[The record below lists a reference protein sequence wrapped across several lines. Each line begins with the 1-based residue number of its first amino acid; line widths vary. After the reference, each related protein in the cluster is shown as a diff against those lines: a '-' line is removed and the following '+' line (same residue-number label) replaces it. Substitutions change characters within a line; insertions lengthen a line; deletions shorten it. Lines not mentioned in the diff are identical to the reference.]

1 MAGHGKRKTPNPGAI
16 QDVVDKFTNVDPDDF
31 GVDNTLGTDRY
42 NIPLPSKVDIL
53 DGIRG
58 MNLSDVP
65 KTFYE
70 ELQSEFDKAG
80 VDVNAL
86 NALEDGIAQAELN
99 PENAYALLDTYQKI
113 YDIVG
118 EVGNRWF
125 GVNTETYLGG
135 TMNDLQGQISAISN
149 SIAQDEETFNTHVE
163 GVLNTNEAY
172 QEVWGSALD
181 AQQKYNE
188 ALASGDEEGMRA
200 AIQNMNKAKADFE
213 NAGWDDAAVNTYME
227 NFFSEFESETHDV
240 SMKLNVKAD
249 IENDAD
255 LKDSVLGEIEKI
267 QGEEGIIDI
276 AKLDEIKAQIDAKTA
291 NGAVNDLTAQEQAY
305 VNLNSTATEYGMT
318 VAELVSLMGELGY
331 VTVNGGET
339 GSETYSDMTQQT
351 QDVISGIQNAQKII
365 ASQAPGQSISIAD
378 FNAEGMEDYR
388 SALEYVN
395 GAMQLNA
402 DKVKEITEAKA
413 QESD

>member
-1 MAGHGKRKTPNPGAI
+1 
-16 QDVVDKFTNVDPDDF
+16 
-31 GVDNTLGTDRY
+31 
-42 NIPLPSKVDIL
+42 
-53 DGIRG
+53 
-58 MNLSDVP
+58 
-65 KTFYE
+65 
-70 ELQSEFDKAG
+70 
-80 VDVNAL
+80 
-86 NALEDGIAQAELN
+86 
-99 PENAYALLDTYQKI
+99 
-113 YDIVG
+113 
-118 EVGNRWF
+118 
-125 GVNTETYLGG
+125 
-135 TMNDLQGQISAISN
+135 
-149 SIAQDEETFNTHVE
+149 
-163 GVLNTNEAY
+163 
-172 QEVWGSALD
+172 
-181 AQQKYNE
+181 
-188 ALASGDEEGMRA
+188 MRA

-413 QESD
+413 QEQIEINNTNKALAQEQYLENARQIQNIGKSLKELKMLILMRQKGSSLILILCFLKMKGL